1 MGGDNA
7 ERTEAAVDRIAA
19 ALLAG
24 ATAYAF
30 FFLMSGVYPDP
41 QLGVFS
47 ATAAVMAYLVGARS
61 LGKVRPEPRRFDLP
75 AFELPSMEHSEFDEL
90 LLTEADEFH
99 DNELV
104 LTEADEFH
112 ENELVLTDADRFAP
126 PEFEGAGELVLQ
138 DILAE
143 LGPDSRVVRLF
154 DPAAMPTPGQLNA
167 RIERHLGEGSST
179 ATAPDASQALYD
191 ALTELRR
198 SLR

>member
-1 MGGDNA
+1 MGGDKA
-7 ERTEAAVDRIAA
+7 ERIEAAVNRIAA

-30 FFLMSGVYPDP
+30 FRLMSGVYPDP

-47 ATAAVMAYLVGARS
+47 ASAAVMAYLMCARA
-61 LGKVRPEPRRFDLP
+61 LGKVRREARRFDLP
-75 AFELPSMEHSEFDEL
+75 AFELAPMEHSEFDEL
-90 LLTEADEFH
+90 VLTGADEFH
-99 DNELV
+99 DDELV

-112 ENELVLTDADRFAP
+112 DDELVLTDADRFAP
-126 PEFEGAGELVLQ
+126 PESEGAGELVLQ

-143 LGPDSRVVRLF
+143 LGPNSRVVRLF

-167 RIERHLGEGSST
+167 RIERHLEEGGST
-179 ATAPDASQALYD
+179 AAAPDAAQSLYD
-191 ALTELRR
+191 ALSELRR

>member
-7 ERTEAAVDRIAA
+7 ERIEAAVDRIAA
-19 ALLAG
+19 TLLAA

-30 FFLMSGVYPDP
+30 FRLITGVYPEP
-41 QLGVFS
+41 QLEAFT
-47 ATAAVMAYLVGARS
+47 ATAAVIAYLVCARA
-61 LGKVRPEPRRFDLP
+61 LGKVKPEPRRFDLP
-75 AFELPSMEHSEFDEL
+75 AFELPPIQHSEFDEL
-90 LLTEADEFH
+90 LLTEAGEFH
-99 DNELV
+99 D
-104 LTEADEFH
+104 D
-112 ENELVLTDADRFAP
+112 ELVLTDADRFVP

-138 DILAE
+138 DILVE
-143 LGPDSRVVRLF
+143 LGPNSRVVRLF
-154 DPAAMPTPGQLNA
+154 DPAAMPTPGQLNT